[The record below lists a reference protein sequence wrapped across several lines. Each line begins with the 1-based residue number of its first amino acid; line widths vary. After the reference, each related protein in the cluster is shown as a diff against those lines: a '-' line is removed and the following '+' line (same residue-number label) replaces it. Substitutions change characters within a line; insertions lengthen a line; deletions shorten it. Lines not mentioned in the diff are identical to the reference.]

1 MRNTMDE
8 PLVNAFVERAE
19 RELGDI
25 TQAQL
30 DDGWQHL
37 RQARS
42 AGARLRPVR
51 KQRRLRL
58 LPWVAGFAAAGL
70 VVGLGMLG
78 YRAFSARPLRYT
90 VEGMA
95 ARQGDAIAASSNAVS
110 RLLFS
115 DESHIVLDASTRLTV
130 DGLDAR
136 GARIGLLD
144 GAVDVF
150 VKARANG
157 SWLFSAGPFLVR
169 VKGTSFR
176 LAFAASLGRLR
187 LQMTSGH
194 VEVLAP
200 PGRTVAVGAGESVE
214 LFATAPPSVG
224 SAAPTAPA
232 PDRRAITAVPD
243 ARPALRDPRAAA
255 DSPRR
260 RVVAPPPGEPASLP
274 AGTSGSSL
282 TTPSLAWTQW
292 LSQGKFSQVVA
303 DAEQRGID
311 QVIAQARP
319 ADIAALAD
327 AARYIK
333 RYSLSRQVLLAMRS
347 RFAATESANDASFF
361 LGRLAEATS
370 GAKPALAWYEIYL
383 RDAPHGLYAKE
394 AMGREM
400 RLRAAG
406 PPERTRRI
414 ARQYLERFPQGP
426 EADLARALVGANP
439 E

>member
-1 MRNTMDE
+1 MRERMDE

-19 RELGDI
+19 RELGAI
-25 TQAQL
+25 SQEQL
-30 DDGWQHL
+30 DGGWQRL
-37 RQARS
+37 RLAKS
-42 AGARLRPVR
+42 AGARAWPVR
-51 KQRRLRL
+51 QGRRPRA
-58 LPWVAGFAAAGL
+58 LPWLAGFAAAG
-70 VVGLGMLG
+70 VVVLSAILG
-78 YRAFSARPLRYT
+78 YRALSAQPLHYT
-90 VEGMA
+90 VEGLV
-95 ARQGDAIAASSNAVS
+95 ARQGDTIEASPQAVS

-115 DESHIVLDASTRLTV
+115 DESRIVLDASTRLTV
-130 DGLDAR
+130 DGLEAR

-150 VKARANG
+150 VKPRANG

-176 LAFAASLGRLR
+176 LAFAASLDRLG

-194 VEVLAP
+194 VEVFAP
-200 PGRTVAVGAGESVE
+200 PGRTIAVGAGESIE
-214 LFATAPPSVG
+214 LFATHPSSAG
-224 SAAPTAPA
+224 AAAPMAAAPA
-232 PDRRAITAVPD
+232 HEDATSVPET
-243 ARPALRDPRAAA
+243 RPAPTRPHTAA
-255 DSPRR
+255 DSPRQR
-260 RVVAPPPGEPASLP
+260 ALSLP
-274 AGTSGSSL
+274 AGAPPSPRAGRAGVSPTE
-282 TTPSLAWTQW
+282 PSLAWIRW
-292 LSQGKFSQVVA
+292 LSQGKFAQVVA
-303 DAEQRGID
+303 DAEQRVIGRI
-311 QVIAQARP
+311 IAQARP
-319 ADIAALAD
+319 ADMAALAD

-347 RFAATESANDASFF
+347 RFTATESANDASFF

-370 GAKPALAWYEIYL
+370 GAEPALAWYDTYL
-383 RDAPHGLYAKE
+383 HDAPRGLYAKE

-426 EADLARALVGANP
+426 EADLARSLVGANP